1 VVWIEAIQAVAMHD
15 LALALDGGLEGV
27 TQMALL
33 ESALSRPLTRWQYQR
48 ETTLPELAAAYAFG
62 IARNHP
68 FVDGNKRTAFLV
80 AVAFTEL
87 NGYRFEAPEA
97 EAAVIFEALA
107 AGEIEEAGLAKWFE
121 RHLRK
126 TG

>member
-1 VVWIEAIQAVAMHD
+1 MVWIEVIQAVAMHD

-27 TQMALL
+27 IQMALL
-33 ESALSRPLTRWQYQR
+33 ESALARPVTRWQYQPG
-48 ETTLPELAAAYAFG
+48 TTIAELASAYAFAL
-62 IARNHP
+62 ARNHP

-80 AVAFTEL
+80 AVAFVEL
-87 NGYRFEAPEA
+87 NGCRFEAPEA

-121 RHLRK
+121 HHLRA
-126 TG
+126 